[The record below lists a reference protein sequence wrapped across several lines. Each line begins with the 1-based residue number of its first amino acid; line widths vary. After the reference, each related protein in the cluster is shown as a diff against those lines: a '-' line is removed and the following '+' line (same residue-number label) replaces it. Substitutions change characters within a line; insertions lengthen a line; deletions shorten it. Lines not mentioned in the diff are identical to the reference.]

1 MIWGLMPSPPIFK
14 KSNNVAVLAKDVDSA
29 RRFYSDVL
37 QMTITSDSS
46 TGIELRN
53 DDSHF
58 YVMQNEKRATVLEF
72 FVNDLEAARDHL
84 VQNGCKVIRW
94 EGKGKDCYI
103 QDPFGTVFN
112 LWETDDL

>member
-46 TGIELRN
+46 TGIEFRN

-58 YVMQNEKRATVLEF
+58 YVMQNENRATVLEF

-94 EGKGKDCYI
+94 EGK
-103 QDPFGTVFN
+103 
-112 LWETDDL
+112 E